1 MISSA
6 SLNPSPHKLSDKL
19 SDTKQGDKPEGS
31 FLELLNEFKQENN
44 KDATNNLL
52 ALVNTLVHHPPNE
65 QANQS
70 ITLAGL
76 ENYQEEQP
84 VEEQQTR
91 DDLLAFISL
100 FIKND
105 IDPSNPS
112 LGQLEKALDKTNQQQ
127 ETISF
132 EKMAKLLAE
141 VTVPA
146 KDVNPSAETGQKV
159 VKDAFKPTFSLKQK
173 ENGSAPNFE
182 FQPKFEGKEVI
193 FQSVHPNGTA
203 PVTSKGEQAPLPKV
217 SVQHFFSEVVELL
230 KNQASLKKATEFIE
244 AKFSLTPEKLGDI
257 DVQLSIHKG
266 QVAAHFSAETLLGKE
281 SLESQITLLRSSLQQ
296 QGLQVDKIE
305 ITLSGQG
312 LQHSFSQQEEKSRQE
327 QSQQRFAKK
336 KINVDDFYQSHTTID
351 EYKHNGAQNTINIL
365 A

>member
-6 SLNPSPHKLSDKL
+6 SLNPSPHKISDKT
-19 SDTKQGDKPEGS
+19 SGTKQGDQPAGA

-44 KDATNNLL
+44 KDAANNLL
-52 ALVNTLVHHPPNE
+52 AMVNTLFQQPNE

-70 ITLAGL
+70 ITLVDL
-76 ENYQEEQP
+76 ENNQQEQP

-91 DDLLAFISL
+91 DDLLALISL
-100 FIKND
+100 FFKND

-112 LGQLEKALDKTNQQQ
+112 LGPLEKALDKTNQQQ

-132 EKMAKLLAE
+132 EKIAKLLAE

-159 VKDAFKPTFSLKQK
+159 VEDTFKPTFSLKQK
-173 ENGSAPNFE
+173 ENGALPNFE
-182 FQPKFEGKEVI
+182 FQTKFEGKEVI
-193 FQSVHPNGTA
+193 FQSFHPNGTA
-203 PVTSKGEQAPLPKV
+203 PVTSKEEQAPLPKV
-217 SVQHFFSEVVELL
+217 SVQQFFSEVVELL
-230 KNQASLKKATEFIE
+230 KNQASLKKASEFIE

-281 SLESQITLLRSSLQQ
+281 SLESQISLLRSSLQQ

-336 KINVDDFYQSHTTID
+336 KINIDDFYQSHSTID
-351 EYKHNGAQNTINIL
+351 EYKHNGVQNTINIL